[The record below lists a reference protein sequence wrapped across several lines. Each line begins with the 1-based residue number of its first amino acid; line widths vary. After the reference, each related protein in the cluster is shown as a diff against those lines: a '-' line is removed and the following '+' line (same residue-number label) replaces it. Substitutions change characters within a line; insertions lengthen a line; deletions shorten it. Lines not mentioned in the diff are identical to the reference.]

1 VNVMSGHDELQAMLL
16 YDQSAQ
22 NGVPRGV
29 PQNGSS
35 VEEVK
40 TNAMSRPRVTLLKR
54 RPKPK
59 LEEWRNVSGGES
71 GGDWL

>member
-1 VNVMSGHDELQAMLL
+1 MSL

-40 TNAMSRPRVTLLKR
+40 TNAMSRPIGDFTEKETKTEPRGMEECIRWRVR
-54 RPKPK
+54 
-59 LEEWRNVSGGES
+59 
-71 GGDWL
+71 